1 MSNLPDSLV
10 IVPLENKVL
19 LPSVVLKLTMKGKDA
34 SNLTRKHFRLSEQRK
49 AAYVVVIPLK
59 QSVKPSTPSQDDAAD
74 GKTLKKSTS
83 SNDGTDTKST
93 TLVKQSSSQVADD
106 QLLLEL
112 HERDLLYDYGC
123 VARILR
129 VQRSGLG
136 VFSVFV
142 EGVARCKVDQLL
154 PPGYEGMTTA
164 SMAKVTYLESPL
176 KQQMEDI
183 KDDLIAFRALA
194 KEFLSKIR
202 ELQLPDHLTA
212 QLSKLIDNV
221 SALTLADLLVSVIET
236 SFEEKLTMLSMTD
249 PKERL
254 VKASEWMTRQLHVL
268 KISEQIH
275 SSIEGKL
282 SKKQREFYLRQQVKE
297 WRKNVHRPLN

>member
-10 IVPLENKVL
+10 VVPLENKVL

-59 QSVKPSTPSQDDAAD
+59 QSAQPSMPSQDDTTGD
-74 GKTLKKSTS
+74 DKTLKKSAS
-83 SNDGTDTKST
+83 SNNGGDTTST
-93 TLVKQSSSQVADD
+93 SLVKQSSSQVADD
-106 QLLLEL
+106 QLLLEP

-142 EGVARCKVDQLL
+142 EGVSRCKVDKLL

-164 SMAKVTYLESPL
+164 TMAKVTYLESPV
-176 KQQMEDI
+176 KQQMEDV

-221 SALTLADLLVSVIET
+221 SPLTLADLLVSVIET
-236 SFEEKLTMLSMTD
+236 SFEEKLLMLSMTD

-282 SKKQREFYLRQQVKE
+282 SKKQREFYLRQQVIKTDKR
-297 WRKNVHRPLN
+297 RK